1 MEPQP
6 TLDTPRLT
14 LRPFTAADA
23 PMVQRLAGARAV
35 ADTALNIP
43 HPYPDGAA
51 EAFIATQQEDYAAG
65 VGATFAV
72 VGRASGALV
81 GACGIRIT
89 PRFAHAE
96 MGYWIAEHAWGR
108 GYATEA
114 ARAVLG
120 YALGALGLH
129 RVFAHHLTRNPSSGR
144 VLQKVGMRREGLLRG
159 HVRKGDVFEDVEIYG
174 VLAEDFTP

>member
-1 MEPQP
+1 MQ
-6 TLDTPRLT
+6 
-14 LRPFTAADA
+14 
-23 PMVQRLAGARAV
+23 
-35 ADTALNIP
+35 
-43 HPYPDGAA
+43 
-51 EAFIATQQEDYAAG
+51 QQEYAAG

-72 VGRASGALV
+72 VERASGALV

-114 ARAVLG
+114 ARVVLG
-120 YALGALGLH
+120 YAFGPLGLH
-129 RVFAHHLTRNPSSGR
+129 RVFAHHLARNPSSGR

-159 HVRKGDVFEDVEIYG
+159 HVRKGDAFEDVEIYG
-174 VLAEDFTP
+174 VLAEDFSP

>member
-1 MEPQP
+1 VNQQP

-14 LRPFTAADA
+14 LRPFAATDA

-51 EAFIATQQEDYAAG
+51 ESFIAFTHAEYDAG
-65 VGATFAV
+65 DGATFAIV
-72 VGRASGALV
+72 ERDSGELV

-89 PRFAHAE
+89 LRFAHAE

-114 ARAVLG
+114 AGAVLR
-120 YALGALGLH
+120 YAFTQRGLH

-144 VLQKVGMRREGLLRG
+144 VLQKLGMRREGLLRG
-159 HVRKGDVFEDVEIYG
+159 HVLKGDVFEDVEIYG
-174 VLAEDFTP
+174 VLAEEFTP